1 MEDLKR
7 INEIKEKLNKKK
19 SLVVYHPNTDLVS
32 EVKSYFRLTKP
43 NCLISDL
50 TDKEIKTALLANSLT
65 ADFF

>member
-19 SLVVYHPNTDLVS
+19 SLVVYHPNADLVN
-32 EVKSYFRLTKP
+32 EVKSYYRLIKP
-43 NCLISDL
+43 NCLINDL